1 MPVPCMHLHH
11 MVGMHTHACTYAFD
25 RPVCCIAQRQQ
36 AAAAPP
42 THLQHMQPQQPQE
55 GRQPLQVTQR
65 GSVPGCHR
73 VTLRTDLQVA
83 TTAQTRCS
91 PCCGSYYLRWSQ
103 DPQVTILFKK
113 AQVAHTLSDRQ
124 HAAPHAPHR
133 LRHAWLSWRMR
144 TTTPPAKADVL
155 AGKGACPAANQP
167 HAASLLL
174 HSYTCAGTVTQL
186 VSLAGSCKPLT
197 LHNLCCASPEAPLL
211 NHTLCR
217 AQQTVAIRSRTIA
230 PHLDGAEPLCCAC

>member
-1 MPVPCMHLHH
+1 MPVPYMHLHH
-11 MVGMHTHACTYAFD
+11 MVGMHTHACAYAFD

-73 VTLRTDLQVA
+73 VTLCTDLQVA

-91 PCCGSYYLRWSQ
+91 PCCGSYYLRCCQ

-124 HAAPHAPHR
+124 HAACSPTCTTQAAACLALMEDANNNSASKGRCSSRQGRLSSSKPAPC
-133 LRHAWLSWRMR
+133 SK
-144 TTTPPAKADVL
+144 PA
-155 AGKGACPAANQP
+155 
-167 HAASLLL
+167 S
-174 HSYTCAGTVTQL
+174 TQL
-186 VSLAGSCKPLT
+186 HMRRHSDAISQLSR
-197 LHNLCCASPEAPLL
+197 LL
-211 NHTLCR
+211 QALNST
-217 AQQTVAIRSRTIA
+217 
-230 PHLDGAEPLCCAC
+230 